1 MVAGRVYNSEQ
12 MPPYTLHACAHM
24 MGFRSNSTKGGGC
37 NEIVIHAQK
46 DMATTVEHD
55 QTNMVVTGNQIN
67 TVSTGWQ
74 HDTTKG
80 ELLIKST
87 DDQIYIEA

>member
-55 QTNMVVTGNQIN
+55 QTNMVVREIRLTPSPQAG
-67 TVSTGWQ
+67 STIQ
-74 HDTTKG
+74 RRA
-80 ELLIKST
+80 SC
-87 DDQIYIEA
+87 